1 MIRKVIVGIGIAAT
15 GGPSDS
21 ISCGDHFGP
30 AVSRGDSQLPQPG
43 HQVFLRTGALD
54 PVAVGTQQ
62 LQVLDVVAATN
73 PLRDDVVYLQ
83 DLERELRP
91 ASVASALL
99 LTKQDVLVL
108 TVRHR
113 HVDVSAP
120 GDVGAG
126 RNPPVAGYEQG
137 QRMGAQRLLPNYGRG
152 FGRLIRCEQPRMGLS
167 QSSVC

>member
-62 LQVLDVVAATN
+62 LQVLDVVAAN
-73 PLRDDVVYLQ
+73 PLNNPSRNGPLRDDPLRRLYLSVHGTLSD
-83 DLERELRP
+83 DLEM
-91 ASVASALL
+91 
-99 LTKQDVLVL
+99 
-108 TVRHR
+108 
-113 HVDVSAP
+113 P
-120 GDVGAG
+120 GW
-126 RNPPVAGYEQG
+126 P
-137 QRMGAQRLLPNYGRG
+137 
-152 FGRLIRCEQPRMGLS
+152 
-167 QSSVC
+167 